1 MAIVGRPGGDP
12 TLRAL
17 DVEGPD
23 VVVFVVVVVNADA
36 QGDLDPSPSETLSA
50 RLM

>member
-12 TLRAL
+12 TQRAL

-23 VVVFVVVVVNADA
+23 VVVFVVVVNADA
-36 QGDLDPSPSETLSA
+36 QGDLDPAPSETLSA